1 MPFLKVDALIDDNRA
16 TGIYEKQGA
25 FNVWQQISPDNDY
38 VIKVVSTNWTLVE
51 VVDAVEVTKETATGG
66 DSVDPTSA
74 TWIKYTVEDWER
86 PDNFQPA
93 SISPSSPGTIAES
106 SVSPSSP
113 GRFDYVT
120 PTPAS
125 PNNI

>member
-1 MPFLKVDALIDDNRA
+1 MPFLKVKALIDGNRA
-16 TGIYEKQGA
+16 NGIYEKVA
-25 FNVWQQISPDNDY
+25 NFNLWRQISPDNGSS
-38 VIKVVSTNWTLVE
+38 IAVVSSNWTLSELIDGVPSPG
-51 VVDAVEVTKETATGG
+51 ETATGG

>member
-1 MPFLKVDALIDDNRA
+1 MPFLKVEALIDDNRA

-25 FNVWQQISPDNDY
+25 LNVWQQISPDNDY
-38 VIKVVSTNWTLVE
+38 VIKVVSTNWTLIE
-51 VVDAVEVTKETATGG
+51 VVDAVEVTKEAATGG

-86 PDNFQPA
+86 PDTFSQA
-93 SISPSSPGTIAES
+93 

-113 GRFDYVT
+113 GNIVGPPLSPSSPNRFDYVP